1 MASFTAVTAG
11 PMFSALIAITIG
23 ETVER
28 DGFVFTDII
37 PDCGR

>member
-11 PMFSALIAITIG
+11 PMFSAPIAITIG
-23 ETVER
+23 ETAER

-37 PDCGR
+37 PD